1 MAKYMQKLEK
11 EKQPVHPD
19 SEFNVKGVIS
29 ELEFANQKSG

>member
-1 MAKYMQKLEK
+1 MAKYMQNLEK